1 MVAMHQLSVS
11 GPEPRKDTDKQ
22 MHSGSVHF
30 QTRKRSPAQA
40 GLLLGSA
47 SISSGNLVTHQP
59 WRFLR
64 LGDYSYNMV

>member
-1 MVAMHQLSVS
+1 MHKLSVS
-11 GPEPRKDTDKQ
+11 GPEPPKDTDKQ
-22 MHSGSVHF
+22 MYSGSVNF

-47 SISSGNLVTHQP
+47 SISSGSLATHQP

-64 LGDYSYNMV
+64 HGDYSYDMV